1 MPTLNWIGKEAVINH
16 HLEVPF
22 HLLKDVP
29 ELGCGDPGSG
39 NLIVEG
45 DNLVAL
51 KALLPYYAGRV
62 KCICIDPPYNTG
74 NEGWAYNDNVN
85 SPAIRKWIGDTVGGE
100 GETLDRH
107 DRWLCMMYPR
117 LALLMEFLSED
128 GSIWISM
135 DDSEIALLR
144 VLMDEV
150 FGRERFVACNVW
162 QKRYSRENRGAIGDV
177 HDYIVVY
184 AKNPDR
190 FQEVRNL
197 VPLTEEQSKIYK
209 NPNDDPQ
216 GRWRGIP
223 MTAQGYR
230 PNQMYDIVGPDGTV
244 HRPPEGRCWSTIE
257 PEFLKLKAAGRIWF
271 GKDGKTQPNIIR
283 YLSEVGG
290 MVPWTWWP
298 HEEVGHT
305 DESRKEVQSIFHTQ
319 TAFDTPKPTR
329 LIERILQIATNP
341 GDLVLD
347 SFAGSGTTGHAVL
360 KMNASGRVGVPP
372 AGSGI
377 LPERTS
383 ERAKPLPDHERPS
396 GGTPASAGGT
406 PTLPGTEGARYT
418 RRRRLPHFEHPWA
431 IYALTITTA
440 GKRTLHPASRT
451 IVLDALRH
459 FHGQRYEIFAA
470 CVMPDHVHLLLQP
483 WIKEQNDHGE
493 TVFWPLSE
501 LMHSIKSFT
510 AKAINKAEGTQGTVW
525 EQERFDR
532 YVRGD
537 RDLEEKFRYIV
548 ENPIRAGLGE
558 EYPWVWDAESG
569 ADARG
574 SGDAE
579 GGAEVRSGRMPEPAG
594 GTPTLPETPR
604 RFILVEMEPKIAQDI
619 TRERVRRV
627 AEGYTNAKAEAVPGL
642 GGGFRYVRLG
652 DELFDEHG
660 RINET
665 KVRFAD
671 LARHVYFSETGEPLP
686 RERIAKTPLLGVHHG
701 RAVYLLY
708 NGILKD
714 RSVDGGNVLT
724 RTTLDL
730 LPAHDGPRVVYAAGS
745 RFSKARLER
754 EGIVFKQTP
763 YAIRTK

>member
-1 MPTLNWIGKEAVINH
+1 MPSLNWIGKDAVVNH
-16 HLEVPF
+16 HLQVPF
-22 HLLKDVP
+22 HLLRDVP

-117 LALLMEFLSED
+117 LALLREFLRED

-177 HDYIVVY
+177 HDYISVY
-184 AKNPDR
+184 AMNPDK
-190 FQEVRNL
+190 FQQVRNL
-197 VPLTEEQSKIYK
+197 VPLTEDQTKIYK
-209 NPNDDPQ
+209 NPNNDPK

-230 PNQMYDIVGPDGTV
+230 PNQMYGITGPDGTV

-257 PEFLKLKAAGRIWF
+257 PEFQKLRDAGRIWF

-283 YLSEVGG
+283 YLTEVDG

-360 KMNASGRVGVPP
+360 KMNAAGRVGVPP
-372 AGSGI
+372 AVPGV
-377 LPERTS
+377 P
-383 ERAKPLPDHERPS
+383 P
-396 GGTPASAGGT
+396 GTANVEDASHPKTAGLFSNENPPTRDASRETRDAAGGT
-406 PTLPGTEGARYT
+406 PTLPA
-418 RRRRLPHFEHPWA
+418 
-431 IYALTITTA
+431 
-440 GKRTLHPASRT
+440 
-451 IVLDALRH
+451 
-459 FHGQRYEIFAA
+459 
-470 CVMPDHVHLLLQP
+470 
-483 WIKEQNDHGE
+483 N
-493 TVFWPLSE
+493 
-501 LMHSIKSFT
+501 
-510 AKAINKAEGTQGTVW
+510 
-525 EQERFDR
+525 
-532 YVRGD
+532 
-537 RDLEEKFRYIV
+537 
-548 ENPIRAGLGE
+548 
-558 EYPWVWDAESG
+558 
-569 ADARG
+569 
-574 SGDAE
+574 
-579 GGAEVRSGRMPEPAG
+579 EP
-594 GTPTLPETPR
+594 PPR
-604 RFILVEMEPKIAQDI
+604 RFILVEMEPKVAREI
-619 TRERVRRV
+619 TRGRVTRV
-627 AEGYTNAKAEAVPGL
+627 AEGYTNAKGEAVPGL
-642 GGGFRYVRLG
+642 GGGFRYVTLG
-652 DELFDEHG
+652 EELFDEHG
-660 RINET
+660 RINEAR
-665 KVRFAD
+665 VRFAD
-671 LARHVYFSETGEPLP
+671 LARHVYFSETGEPLV
-686 RERIAKTPLLGVHHG
+686 ERMKDEGGRMKTRKLTPLLGVHHG

-714 RSVDGGNVLT
+714 KSVDGGNVLT
-724 RTTLDL
+724 LATLEH
-730 LPAHDGPRVVYAAGS
+730 LPTHDGPRVVYAAGC
-745 RFSKARLER
+745 RFSRARLER
-754 EGIVFKQTP
+754 EGITFKQTP